1 MDICYRVAL
10 IAQRVL
16 AYVAENMLPPPDF
29 GYGCPT
35 LEQTIESLLKH
46 EQLTDD
52 ECYRFVTRMENV
64 DPEIPEEEALAEMHT
79 IICRA
84 RLRRGVAPDRFN
96 DAVSF

>member
-1 MDICYRVAL
+1 MDISLRVVAITL
-10 IAQRVL
+10 RVL
-16 AYVAENMLPPPDF
+16 TYVKENMLPPPDF
-29 GYGCPT
+29 GYGCPS
-35 LEQTIESLLKH
+35 LEQTIEGLLKH

-96 DAVSF
+96 DAVGF